1 MRGYQ
6 CVKSFYL
13 SIHNKER
20 EPKPGPELQA
30 LFDQGNQ
37 VTEFARKHYS
47 KKYSDAVLVD
57 NTPWDFSGALKKTK
71 DLLNLKSKVIFEAAF
86 EYKGCFARVD
96 MIIYN
101 DQTERWHVCEVK
113 SSTKVKDEHLEDLG
127 LQSWILANA
136 GLPIEKLSLIHINNL
151 CTYPNLDLLLTEVD
165 VTEKL
170 RENYP
175 QISVKLNQIFP
186 HLKSESIPDVD
197 IGAHCMKPNPCVF
210 YDQCFEEKNIPA
222 ESIFDIPTLKDIK
235 WDLYHKR
242 MIDLFDPRL
251 LETDDLDEKQKQFLD
266 VLKNKSRRIDK
277 TEVELALQSWTRPL
291 IFLDFETISF
301 AIPKFEGTRPFQQ
314 VPFQFS
320 VHFLSELDSVET
332 EHFECLVTDEFDPRK
347 QVAEKL
353 IEIFNQLPQN
363 SSVVAYYSKFESGCL
378 QDLIDYFP
386 EYAERLL
393 QIQKRLVDPLPIFR
407 ESIYDY
413 QFKDSFS
420 LKSVA
425 PAILGESASYTG
437 LAVGD
442 GGAAQRAYLKVMK
455 LDTSKSE
462 KEQIRQNLL
471 HYCKKDTAVLVDLVR
486 WLYNSI

>member
-37 VTEFARKHYS
+37 VTEFARQQYS
-47 KKYSDAVLVD
+47 KKYSEAVLVD

-71 DLLNLKSKVIFEAAF
+71 DLLNSKSKVIFEAAF

-101 DQTERWHVCEVK
+101 EQTERWHVCEVK

-151 CTYPNLDLLLTEVD
+151 CTFPNLDLLLTEVD

-186 HLKSESIPDVD
+186 HLKSESIPEVD

-210 YDQCFEEKNIPA
+210 YDQCFAEKNIPP
-222 ESIFDIPTLKDIK
+222 ESIFDIPTLKDKK
-235 WDLYHKR
+235 WDLYQKR
-242 MIDLFDPRL
+242 MIDLFDSRL
-251 LETDDLDEKQKQFLD
+251 LETDDLDEKQKLFLD
-266 VLKNKSRRIDK
+266 VLKNKSRLINK

-320 VHFLSELDSVET
+320 VHFLSSLNSSET
-332 EHFECLVTDEFDPRK
+332 QHFECLVTDEFDPRK
-347 QVAEKL
+347 AVSEKL
-353 IEIFNQLPQN
+353 IEIFNQLPQD
-363 SSVVAYYSKFESGCL
+363 SSIVAYYSKFESGCL

-393 QIQKRLVDPLPIFR
+393 QIQNRLVDPLPIFR
-407 ESIYDY
+407 EWVYDY

-425 PAILGESASYTG
+425 PAILGEAASYQG

-455 LDTSKSE
+455 MDTSKSE

-486 WLYNSI
+486 WLYNPV

>member
-37 VTEFARKHYS
+37 VTEFARQQYS
-47 KKYSDAVLVD
+47 KKYSGAILVD

-71 DLLNLKSKVIFEAAF
+71 DLLNLKSQVIFEAAF

-101 DQTERWHVCEVK
+101 EQTERWHVCEVK
-113 SSTKVKDEHLEDLG
+113 SATKVKDEHLEDLG

-151 CTYPNLDLLLTEVD
+151 CTSPNLEQLFIEVD
-165 VTEKL
+165 VTERL

-186 HLKSESIPDVD
+186 HLKSESIPEVD

-210 YDQCFEEKNIPA
+210 YEQCYQEKNIP
-222 ESIFDIPTLKDIK
+222 EDSIFDIPTLKDKK
-235 WDLYHKR
+235 WDLYQKR
-242 MIDLFDPRL
+242 MIDLFDSRL
-251 LETDDLDEKQKQFLD
+251 LETDDLDEKQKLFLE
-266 VLKNKSRRIDK
+266 VLKNKSRRINK
-277 TEVELALQSWTRPL
+277 TEVELALQLWTKPL

-301 AIPKFEGTRPFQQ
+301 AIPKFDGTRPFQQ

-320 VHFLSELDSVET
+320 VHFLPQLDSNKT

-347 QVAEKL
+347 RVAEKL
-353 IEIFNQLPQN
+353 IEIFSQLPQA
-363 SSVVAYYSKFESGCL
+363 SSIVAYYSKFESGCL

-386 EYAERLL
+386 EYADRLL

-407 ESIYDY
+407 EWIYDY

-425 PAILGESASYTG
+425 PAILGEAASYRG

-455 LDTSKSE
+455 IDTPMSE
-462 KEQIRQNLL
+462 KELIRRNLL

-486 WLYNSI
+486 WLYNPV